1 MGMGNCG
8 KRGWV
13 VYAGIGVRWRWQ
25 GRGGERGR
33 VGGRGSR
40 EGVRRV
46 R

>member
-13 VYAGIGVRWRWQ
+13 EYAGIGVRWRRQ
-25 GRGGERGR
+25 GRGG
-33 VGGRGSR
+33 GRGNR